1 MSEIE
6 GTTVERY
13 NKGFEAVQSVTQGK
27 IDAVVIDN
35 APAKNFV
42 AQGEG
47 LVILEEAL
55 SSEDYAMAVNKD
67 NTELLEQIN
76 GAIAELKEEGTLD
89 AIVDKYIPAE

>member
-1 MSEIE
+1 MGVQLGTTGDLLVSEIE

-42 AQGEG
+42 AQGDG

-55 SSEDYAMAVNKD
+55 SSEDYAMAVNRITQSFWSRS
-67 NTELLEQIN
+67 TELLQS
-76 GAIAELKEEGTLD
+76 
-89 AIVDKYIPAE
+89 

>member
-1 MSEIE
+1 M
-6 GTTVERY
+6 
-13 NKGFEAVQSVTQGK
+13 
-27 IDAVVIDN
+27 VIDN

-42 AQGEG
+42 AQGDG